1 MQIESSVAF
10 VTGANRGLGRAF
22 VEALVA
28 RGARVYAAAR
38 DPQAIEIPGVT
49 PVRLDVTSAAD
60 IADAVRRAPDVSLL
74 INNAGISRPAP
85 LLSDAAVAAAREE
98 LETNVFGPLA
108 LTRAFAPVLARSGGG
123 GVINVLSV
131 LSWLSLPALPTYS
144 LSKAAAWSLTNSLRT
159 ELAPQGTQVTAV
171 HVGYMD
177 TDMARAVTQPKIA
190 PADVARIV
198 LDAVA
203 AGAREVLA
211 DALSQ
216 TVKQH
221 LSSPDAPYLSAVREV
236 AP

>member
-1 MQIESSVAF
+1 MKIESSVAF

-22 VEALVA
+22 ALALVA

-38 DPQAIEIPGVT
+38 DPQAIAIPGVT

-60 IADAVRRAPDVSLL
+60 IAEAVRRAPDVSLL
-74 INNAGISRPAP
+74 INNAGISRPA
-85 LLSDAAVAAAREE
+85 
-98 LETNVFGPLA
+98 
-108 LTRAFAPVLARSGGG
+108 GGG
-123 GVINVLSV
+123 AVVNVLSV
-131 LSWLSLPALPTYS
+131 LSWLSLPAIPTYS

-216 TVKQH
+216 AVKQS
-221 LSSPDAPYLSAVREV
+221 LSAPDAPYLGAVRE
-236 AP
+236 ATP